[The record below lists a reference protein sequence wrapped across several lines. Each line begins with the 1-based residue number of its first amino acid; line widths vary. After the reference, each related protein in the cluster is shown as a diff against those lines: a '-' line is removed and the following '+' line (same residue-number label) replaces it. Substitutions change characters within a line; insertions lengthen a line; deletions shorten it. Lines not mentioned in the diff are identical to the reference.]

1 MNTKLVRTA
10 CPHDCPSSCALEVE
24 LLSNSKIGRVRGS
37 KTLPFTAGT
46 ICEKVSRYAERVH
59 NPKRLKYPMRRVGR
73 KGEGK
78 FVRID
83 WAEAIDSISNAFS
96 EAKSSFGA
104 EAIWPYHSGGT
115 MGVVQRYGMVRLA
128 RTLGYSDI
136 KNTICVTPAA
146 SGWQAGVGAQRGV
159 DPMEIN
165 EADLI
170 IVWGGNPVHT
180 NINLMSHIQ
189 KARKKRG
196 AKLVV
201 IDVYHTATMAVAD
214 VGLILKPG
222 TDGALACAIMQVLL
236 KEKLADNDYLSKF
249 TDFDDEVFS
258 HIRKKT
264 PAWAASITG
273 LTEKEIVS
281 FARLFGSK
289 KRAFLRLGVGF
300 TRGRNGASNMH
311 AVSCLPAITGA
322 WKYLGGGA
330 YFASFDIW
338 NLNTSIAH
346 ADNCSNQTTRI
357 LDQSRIGAI
366 LKGNPEDLKF
376 GPPVKAML
384 IQNANPALVAPDSA
398 TVREG
403 LMREDL
409 FLCVHEQFL
418 TATARYADILLP
430 ASMFLELDDI
440 YMGWGH
446 TALTIGPKVLE
457 RYEECW
463 SNVEVINCLAKR
475 LGSRHASFNLSDTE
489 LVDTTLKSSGKGT
502 LKQAAERGW
511 IDCAPSFDDAHFL
524 SGFPQTNNRFR
535 FKPDWSKVGPMYGDM
550 PKMPDHW
557 ETLDLANE
565 KTPFRLVTP
574 PARAFLNSSFTETS
588 GSQSR
593 EKEPLAIMHP
603 LDAVKMGISH
613 GNCISIGNEKGSIEF
628 RVNVLRSSKPGVIIA
643 EGVWPD
649 NYYRERVG
657 INLLIDSTA
666 IAPNGGVAFHDTA
679 VWVKPVY
686 K

>member
-214 VGLILKPG
+214 VGLILRPG

-258 HIRKKT
+258 HIR
-264 PAWAASITG
+264 
-273 LTEKEIVS
+273 
-281 FARLFGSK
+281 
-289 KRAFLRLGVGF
+289 
-300 TRGRNGASNMH
+300 N
-311 AVSCLPAITGA
+311 
-322 WKYLGGGA
+322 
-330 YFASFDIW
+330 
-338 NLNTSIAH
+338 
-346 ADNCSNQTTRI
+346 
-357 LDQSRIGAI
+357 
-366 LKGNPEDLKF
+366 
-376 GPPVKAML
+376 
-384 IQNANPALVAPDSA
+384 
-398 TVREG
+398 
-403 LMREDL
+403 
-409 FLCVHEQFL
+409 
-418 TATARYADILLP
+418 
-430 ASMFLELDDI
+430 
-440 YMGWGH
+440 
-446 TALTIGPKVLE
+446 
-457 RYEECW
+457 
-463 SNVEVINCLAKR
+463 
-475 LGSRHASFNLSDTE
+475 
-489 LVDTTLKSSGKGT
+489 
-502 LKQAAERGW
+502 
-511 IDCAPSFDDAHFL
+511 
-524 SGFPQTNNRFR
+524 
-535 FKPDWSKVGPMYGDM
+535 
-550 PKMPDHW
+550 
-557 ETLDLANE
+557 
-565 KTPFRLVTP
+565 
-574 PARAFLNSSFTETS
+574 
-588 GSQSR
+588 
-593 EKEPLAIMHP
+593 
-603 LDAVKMGISH
+603 
-613 GNCISIGNEKGSIEF
+613 
-628 RVNVLRSSKPGVIIA
+628 
-643 EGVWPD
+643 
-649 NYYRERVG
+649 
-657 INLLIDSTA
+657 
-666 IAPNGGVAFHDTA
+666 
-679 VWVKPVY
+679 
-686 K
+686 